1 MRTKLASVLLS
12 LIAIV
17 TLLPETSPISG
28 KCSDYTVGE
37 IQALADGIVA
47 YELGNAGAGDIQDWI
62 YGPLTSNAG
71 ESSEWFVLTLSQSG
85 SYDFSTYEAA
95 LVEYLSRENIQSA
108 SSREKYALALI
119 ASGST
124 NRYITQ
130 AIENSTGQQGIM
142 SYIYGEH
149 ILNNGYTSASFTQ
162 ESVAESIISM
172 QLSDGGWAIM
182 GNYSDVD
189 VTAMAVQALAPQYGS
204 SGTVTASIDRAME
217 FLSAKQLSS
226 GGYKSMG
233 TENPESASQVL
244 VALSSLG
251 IDCMSDERFIK
262 DGNTVVDAILQY
274 RLEDGSFCHLLDGGS
289 NPTATIQAYYSLV
302 SYLRMSRGQ
311 GPLYILDNRR
321 PQDVNVPSGGGNSSS
336 SGDPHR
342 SGSANSGDSNNSTS
356 PVQNVEKVGEGSN
369 ETPQENISGEG
380 NSHQQQEASGQK
392 TSTVPPK
399 GSSAVGTEK
408 NGGTETTVSS
418 AENTTSRSAA
428 KTTSTAVTSK
438 KSAKTTETVSE
449 QSGSGTETP
458 KKESKKGGGYKVGAV
473 IVVWT
478 SAGVAALILLILKK
492 RNWKNFAAVAVVGAA
507 ATALIIMTDIRS
519 ADDYYSGESVVKE
532 NAVGTVTMEIRC
544 DTIAGENENAPADGI
559 ILGTT
564 EFQIEEGE
572 TVWDIL
578 TQAAQTYGIQI
589 DNTGNSMVYVAGI
602 NYLYEF
608 DFGDLSGWIYHV
620 NGVAPSVGCGEYVL
634 HDGDKVEWLYTR
646 ELGNDLL
653 QEEE

>member
-95 LVEYLSRENIQSA
+95 LVEYLSHENIQSA

-124 NRYITQ
+124 NRYIMQ

-302 SYLRMSRGQ
+302 SYLRMSSGQ

-336 SGDPHR
+336 GGNSHQ
-342 SGSANSGDSNNSTS
+342 SGSANSG
-356 PVQNVEKVGEGSN
+356 
-369 ETPQENISGEG
+369 
-380 NSHQQQEASGQK
+380 
-392 TSTVPPK
+392 
-399 GSSAVGTEK
+399 
-408 NGGTETTVSS
+408 
-418 AENTTSRSAA
+418 
-428 KTTSTAVTSK
+428 
-438 KSAKTTETVSE
+438 
-449 QSGSGTETP
+449 
-458 KKESKKGGGYKVGAV
+458 
-473 IVVWT
+473 
-478 SAGVAALILLILKK
+478 
-492 RNWKNFAAVAVVGAA
+492 
-507 ATALIIMTDIRS
+507 
-519 ADDYYSGESVVKE
+519 
-532 NAVGTVTMEIRC
+532 
-544 DTIAGENENAPADGI
+544 
-559 ILGTT
+559 
-564 EFQIEEGE
+564 
-572 TVWDIL
+572 
-578 TQAAQTYGIQI
+578 
-589 DNTGNSMVYVAGI
+589 
-602 NYLYEF
+602 
-608 DFGDLSGWIYHV
+608 
-620 NGVAPSVGCGEYVL
+620 GC
-634 HDGDKVEWLYTR
+634 
-646 ELGNDLL
+646 
-653 QEEE
+653 